1 MRAEL
6 SAILEGDDFS
16 HAPVQSKLLAY
27 LVEQTLAGN
36 GDRLKSY
43 AIAVDG
49 LGRPDTFDAQS
60 DSYPRVQMSR
70 LRKALDHHYA
80 AHGPVDG
87 SCLYLKPGSYR
98 VRIGAPDTAYPHH
111 YRAPARSG
119 TAGNTQAS
127 ALVTET
133 SLAEPSSPVEPDDAV
148 QTGSIRPAP
157 RLALG
162 AAFALL
168 VMALFIVIG
177 WRAFAPTPATKAAM
191 AASSLSPVV
200 EVGTIQSAG
209 GATDPGPGRQASG
222 LIVDGLTRSWV
233 AQVRAGSG
241 VAAPGSTP
249 AAYRLDLQLDTF
261 DATRDALSGRLVDLR
276 TATVIWSGSTKLSN
290 DPAALPDELAPL
302 IARLIG
308 PYGVIA
314 LNETTRLTADDAP
327 GYACLLKYV
336 AFLQSRDAAITAR
349 VARCLK
355 QPPDEPRLAATLF
368 AVRAFF
374 ALESTLGTD
383 RQRARAAAEGFARQA
398 VDANSQDPYAQY
410 AMARIAYLRSD
421 CAAGNVHTDR
431 AVAGNP
437 NDPMILAVLAAL
449 SYACAYPQA
458 EALLDRAF
466 RLRSDGDVYA
476 RPFLI
481 LASLSQGK
489 PERILEL
496 GASTRPAAGPLL
508 ANYLLTETLVAAAQ
522 GRGTDAAVL
531 WKEFRALYPGT
542 GPSDEAKLRTI
553 ILSDVLR
560 KRVLTFLTAK
570 GVTTGEVVVFR

>member
-111 YRAPARSG
+111 YRAPARS
-119 TAGNTQAS
+119 TADAS
-127 ALVTET
+127 GQPGRSAN
-133 SLAEPSSPVEPDDAV
+133 LANRGDPPSRIDPPAAV
-148 QTGSIRPAP
+148 QTVGSQSMLRRP
-157 RLALG
+157 LG
-162 AAFALL
+162 AAMALL
-168 VMALFIVIG
+168 AIALFIAIG
-177 WRAFAPTPATKAAM
+177 WRAFTPSPASEAAM
-191 AASSLSPVV
+191 AASSLSPVI
-200 EVGTIQSAG
+200 EIGTIQNAG
-209 GATDPGPGRQASG
+209 RINDPGRDRRVSG

-233 AQVRAGSG
+233 AQIRAGSG
-241 VAAPGSTP
+241 AAGPGITP
-249 AAYRLDLQLDTF
+249 AAYRLDLQLDAF

-290 DPAALPDELAPL
+290 DPAALPEELAPL

-327 GYACLLKYV
+327 GYACLLKYF

-437 NDPMILAVLAAL
+437 NDPMVLAVLAAL

-466 RLRSDGDVYA
+466 HLRSDGDVYV

-489 PERILEL
+489 PERILDL

-522 GRGTDAAVL
+522 GRETDAAAL

-570 GVTTGEVVVFR
+570 GVTTG